1 RPQRGV
7 SGQVPSAGWPVGDSP
22 PAPLLRARGRG
33 RPLAWAYRQ
42 GGPRALDHVAGR
54 CEPRRRVPPQA
65 FPVHGPV
72 RTRILVA
79 NWLEGLRRLDFMS
92 SLPTQNMGFRNS
104 PPVSLLGLGL
114 QPRFIHHEG
123 YDG

>member
-1 RPQRGV
+1 MVVTGV
-7 SGQVPSAGWPVGDSP
+7 SATEGSSLYAAVIAVKPMCGISSTLCQKGSILSGTDTEFAMPEHMTVPQLIAGQCVPGI
-22 PAPLLRARGRG
+22 LR
-33 RPLAWAYRQ
+33 LM
-42 GGPRALDHVAGR
+42 V
-54 CEPRRRVPPQA
+54 RVL
-65 FPVHGPV
+65 
-72 RTRILVA
+72 ILVA